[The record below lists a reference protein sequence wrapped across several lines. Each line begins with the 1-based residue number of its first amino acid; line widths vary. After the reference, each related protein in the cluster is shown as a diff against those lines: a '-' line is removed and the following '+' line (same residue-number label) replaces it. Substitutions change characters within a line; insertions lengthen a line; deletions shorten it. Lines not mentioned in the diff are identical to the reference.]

1 MWLTLMHMVERRE
14 LGKGG
19 VRVFLKTEEGNLVQY
34 YYIYVKKK
42 KKNGAFQGDWL
53 YSFQDFLPVETVDKI
68 CPMPPPSS
76 LQGQD
81 ILALKYTSDGEF
93 SLGSAYD
100 SLRKL

>member
-1 MWLTLMHMVERRE
+1 MAHTYAHGWKKGI
-14 LGKGG
+14 GKGRGPG
-19 VRVFLKTEEGNLVQY
+19 VFKNRGGEFGTVLL
-34 YYIYVKKK
+34 YICKKK